1 MRICK
6 VHRLNQV
13 GTTHNN
19 RSCGQAVASCT
30 LQEAAGLSETPSS
43 RPGPG
48 PPALAAA
55 PEDGA
60 LLPSGPAALAVAPA
74 DGALKPLPS
83 GPAALAVAPADG
95 AAALK
100 PLPSGPGTRR
110 RRAAPGPANV

>member
-1 MRICK
+1 MQICK

-19 RSCGQAVASCT
+19 RSSGQAVASCT
-30 LQEAAGLSETPSS
+30 LQDCPRL
-43 RPGPG
+43 RVPGPG
-48 PPALAAA
+48 PARQLSLRRRRT
-55 PEDGA
+55 A

>member
-19 RSCGQAVASCT
+19 RSSGQAVASCT
-30 LQEAAGLSETPSS
+30 LQDCPRL
-43 RPGPG
+43 RVPGPG
-48 PPALAAA
+48 PARQLSLRRRRTAL
-55 PEDGA
+55 
-60 LLPSGPAALAVAPA
+60 
-74 DGALKPLPS
+74 LPS

-110 RRAAPGPANV
+110 RRAAPGPTNV